1 MWECGVRTTKIRLPP
16 APRWWPLAPRTA
28 PSVTTFQ
35 IIIGIVAAVILF
47 LHGLQAFSHEIEAAS
62 GPVVRRW
69 LGKVTASRVRGMFV
83 GAIAT
88 GLVQSS
94 SAVSALTVSL
104 VDAGV
109 LTFRSSLGVM
119 LGANIGT
126 TTTAW
131 LVTYKLTGIGPLFIV
146 IGALVGLIP
155 AGGRVAGKVIFYFG
169 FIFFALDL
177 IAIALEPLQAN
188 GAWERW
194 IAAADTP
201 WSGVAVGIAATAVLQ
216 SSSVVVGLAILLVQ
230 QGMLPSE
237 AAIPIVIGSN
247 VGTTS
252 TALLA
257 SLRLGTVARRSATAN
272 LLFNIGGLI
281 LVAPFLPWFARIAAD
296 GAETPGVAVARA
308 HLLFNLGIALVFVVV
323 LRLLHERLR
332 KYDVSPRAKDS
343 LALE

>member
-1 MWECGVRTTKIRLPP
+1 MIRVAL
-16 APRWWPLAPRTA
+16 APRWRPPFSH
-28 PSVTTFQ
+28 PSFVTTFQ

-47 LHGLQAFSHEIEAAS
+47 LHGLQAFSHEIEHAS

-69 LGKVTASRVRGMFV
+69 LGKVTASRIRGMFV
-83 GAIAT
+83 GAVAT

-94 SAVSALTVSL
+94 SAVAALTVSL
-104 VDAGV
+104 VNAGV

-155 AGGRVAGKVIFYFG
+155 DKGRVAGKVIFYFG

-177 IAIALEPLQAN
+177 ISIALQPLQAN
-188 GAWERW
+188 GAWEQW
-194 IAAADTP
+194 MAAADSP
-201 WSGVAVGIAATAVLQ
+201 WSGVAVGIAATALLQ

-237 AAIPIVIGSN
+237 AAIWIVIGSN

-252 TALLA
+252 TALIA
-257 SLRLGTVARRSATAN
+257 SLRLGAVAQRSATAN
-272 LLFNIGGLI
+272 LLFNIGGLA
-281 LVAPFLPWFARIAAD
+281 LMAPFLPWFARVVVA

-308 HLLFNLGIALVFVVV
+308 HLLFNVGIALVFLVV
-323 LRLLHERLR
+323 LKLLNEWLR
-332 KYDVSPRAKDS
+332 RFDVSPRAKGS

>member
-1 MWECGVRTTKIRLPP
+1 MTTL
-16 APRWWPLAPRTA
+16 
-28 PSVTTFQ
+28 Q
-35 IIIGIVAAVILF
+35 ILVGIVAAVILF
-47 LHGLQAFSHEIEAAS
+47 LHGLQAFSHEVEQAA

-69 LGKVTASRVRGMFV
+69 LGRVTASRLRGMFV
-83 GAIAT
+83 GAVAT

-131 LVTYKLTGIGPLFIV
+131 LVTYKLIGIGPLFIV
-146 IGALVGLIP
+146 LGALVGLLP
-155 AGGRVAGKVIFYFG
+155 AHGRVAGKVIFYFG

-177 IAIALEPLQAN
+177 VSSALEPLQAN
-188 GAWERW
+188 GAMERW
-194 IAAADTP
+194 MASADSP
-201 WSGVAVGIAATAVLQ
+201 WSGVAVGIAATALLQ

-230 QGMLPSE
+230 QGMLPPE
-237 AAIPIVIGSN
+237 AAIPIVVGSN

-252 TALLA
+252 TALIA
-257 SLRLGTVARRSATAN
+257 SLRLGAVARRSATAN

-281 LVAPFLPWFARIAAD
+281 LVAPFLPWFARFIVD
-296 GAETPGVAVARA
+296 GTDTAGVAVATA
-308 HLLFNLGIALVFVVV
+308 HLAFNLIIALVFVVV

-332 KYDVSPRAKDS
+332 PLDVSPRAKDS